1 MHSMRRSR
9 RSNASADGDARRAT
23 TPWRRPTA
31 TTIGSAT
38 SRRRRRRANRRARAT
53 RATDGTT
60 DGTTGD
66 DDAGRDATRG
76 TTRATTTRGPFGD
89 ATPNDGTTR
98 ATTPTRRE
106 EAAFATTP
114 TTPRAVDDEA
124 TAFVEAASGDLGALF
139 GASEGDDD
147 WLTPRGGGGGGAGAA
162 STAVERASA
171 SASAGRAEA
180 AATTTTY
187 ATRAPFASPAAS
199 RDDGMDFFDD
209 LDAAEETASA
219 PAAIPFEAPGER
231 RRRRRRRAKR
241 TRRARA
247 WWRRTRSRASRTR
260 RARQLSSR

>member
-1 MHSMRRSR
+1 M
-9 RSNASADGDARRAT
+9 
-23 TPWRRPTA
+23 
-31 TTIGSAT
+31 
-38 SRRRRRRANRRARAT
+38 
-53 RATDGTT
+53 GTT

-147 WLTPRGGGGGGAGAA
+147 WLTPRGGGGGRGRGVDGGGEGVGVGVGGSRGGGGDDDDVRDAR
-162 STAVERASA
+162 AVRVARGV
-171 SASAGRAEA
+171 AGRW
-180 AATTTTY
+180 
-187 ATRAPFASPAAS
+187 
-199 RDDGMDFFDD
+199 DGF
-209 LDAAEETASA
+209 L
-219 PAAIPFEAPGER
+219 
-231 RRRRRRRAKR
+231 
-241 TRRARA
+241 
-247 WWRRTRSRASRTR
+247 
-260 RARQLSSR
+260 